1 MNTKP
6 KREIEWKGKT
16 QGLWAWG
23 RELGISGTVLQNRL
37 NSGWSVERA
46 FTEPVN
52 KKRLPYVSKRISHP
66 DYAPPVVPSTTLPA
80 KQATPTTPHESPTT
94 AAPASRTN
102 RQRRLRRRP
111 DPPFLA
117 NLRRWLAELDVIDAQ
132 GVALQTKRAEIVKAI
147 TIACTGHE

>member
-1 MNTKP
+1 M
-6 KREIEWKGKT
+6 
-16 QGLWAWG
+16 
-23 RELGISGTVLQNRL
+23 
-37 NSGWSVERA
+37 
-46 FTEPVN
+46 N

-66 DYAPPVVPSTTLPA
+66 DYAPPVVPST
-80 KQATPTTPHESPTT
+80 S
-94 AAPASRTN
+94 
-102 RQRRLRRRP
+102 RRP